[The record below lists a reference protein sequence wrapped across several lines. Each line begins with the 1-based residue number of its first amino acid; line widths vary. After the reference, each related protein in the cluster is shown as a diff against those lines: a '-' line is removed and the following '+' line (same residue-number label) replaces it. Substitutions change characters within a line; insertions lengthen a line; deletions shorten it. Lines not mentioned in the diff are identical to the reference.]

1 MATWGN
7 KILGVRLV
15 PELRASVEQM
25 AKCYGD
31 TPSGFVRDMLA
42 AVCSGDLHRLG
53 EFQTRL
59 QRGFIEQMSLA
70 LPEDKV
76 GTFRQRFTADVG
88 KAVQMAGKQAVR
100 ASKQPVRGRKGGR
113 VRARP

>member
-7 KILGVRLV
+7 KILGVRLT
-15 PELRASVEQM
+15 PDLRASVETM
-25 AKCYGD
+25 AKCYGANA
-31 TPSGFVRDMLA
+31 SVFVRDMLS
-42 AVCSGDLHRLG
+42 AVCSGELQRIG
-53 EFQTRL
+53 EFQNRL

-76 GTFRQRFTADVG
+76 GTFRQRFTADVD
-88 KAVQMAGKQAVR
+88 KAVQIAGRQAVR
-100 ASKQPVRGRKGGR
+100 ASKQAVRGRKGGR